1 MFRLQFEPYMPF
13 QGPIRMREPKNI
25 FSCVLHYKYGTDTIL
40 DLFLGTFV
48 ADGQRNT
55 NARFDLKK
63 RHYIG
68 PTSTC
73 AELASLMSNQILAR
87 DGMLVWDCFVGTGS
101 LLVAAAAHGAVCVGS
116 DIDMR
121 VLKGLKKGK
130 QVGSIQQNFVQYGL
144 RQPDLLRMDL
154 SVLPL
159 RPRPMLCLFLFVSV
173 DSTAFCA
180 TRPMDCAQVRERRK
194 RFDCWRN

>member
-1 MFRLQFEPYMPF
+1 M
-13 QGPIRMREPKNI
+13 
-25 FSCVLHYKYGTDTIL
+25 
-40 DLFLGTFV
+40 FLGTFV

-159 RPRPMLCLFLFVSV
+159 RPRPMLCLF
-173 DSTAFCA
+173 
-180 TRPMDCAQVRERRK
+180 
-194 RFDCWRN
+194 

>member
-1 MFRLQFEPYMPF
+1 M
-13 QGPIRMREPKNI
+13 
-25 FSCVLHYKYGTDTIL
+25 
-40 DLFLGTFV
+40 
-48 ADGQRNT
+48 
-55 NARFDLKK
+55 KK

-159 RPRPMLCLFLFVSV
+159 RPRPMLCLF
-173 DSTAFCA
+173 
-180 TRPMDCAQVRERRK
+180 
-194 RFDCWRN
+194 